1 MRKQVLHASFDILAF
16 LSGFGVL
23 AVGIAFVAVT
33 ALVAVLG

>member
-1 MRKQVLHASFDILAF
+1 MKNQLLHASGHTLAF